1 MDGQTPGYGGRL
13 AAALPGGIDLGV
25 LFGLALYSLL
35 EFASTGSFGWQRSSY
50 ATAAETKAA
59 VMLGIGAGL
68 AAVGWYFL
76 MPFGRLFSPRPL
88 GWDAPEPEPSGALG
102 LEGKEPSLRSFAFLL
117 VGEID
122 TVVLGAFGV
131 AVLMGVLLFPIGTY
145 LPQAFPYVIPVGL
158 LAFGAFLWSR
168 IARLRRLCRIGT
180 EVEAILLKVDTASDG
195 EKTAR
200 YGYTFRGMPFMVSNS
215 SWWLKALALRHGDHV
230 IVLVDPR
237 KPGDAVILGRFPTTA
252 ASTP

>member
-1 MDGQTPGYGGRL
+1 VDGQTPGYGGRL

-76 MPFGRLFSPRPL
+76 MPFGRLFSPR
-88 GWDAPEPEPSGALG
+88 
-102 LEGKEPSLRSFAFLL
+102 SFAFLL

-168 IARLRRLCRIGT
+168 IARLRRLCRIGA
-180 EVEAILLKVDTASDG
+180 EVEGLLLKVDTGSDG
-195 EKTAR
+195 AKTAR
-200 YGYTFRGMPFMVSNS
+200 YGYTFSGMPFMVSNS

-237 KPGDAVILGRFPTTA
+237 NPGDAVILGRFPTTA
-252 ASTP
+252 APTP